1 MMTVSREALCELES
15 DFEEQPKAKVLFAFS
30 KYFKLKNQS
39 CSKPLF
45 QSL

>member
-1 MMTVSREALCELES
+1 MMTVSREALCELKF
-15 DFEEQPKAKVLFAFS
+15 DFVEMPKAKVLLVFS
-30 KYFKLKNQS
+30 KCFKLQNQS